1 MYLLRSD
8 RTRDWLRLKLID
20 LLKLMMMLFVYNL
33 LFHLAL
39 PFLLL
44 RLWLRSRQ
52 APAYRERILER
63 FGVNDIQLNE
73 SIWVHTVSVGEFI
86 AALSLIKKLQ
96 RRYPDV
102 PMVVTTM
109 TPTGSEQV
117 LKSLGSSVH
126 HCYLPYDFFW
136 AQRRLIK
143 KLKPKALIVLETELW
158 PNLLLEAKRALVPVI
173 VANARLSEKSA
184 AGYGRLLPLT
194 QKIFHCIDQL
204 AVQAEADAQRFQDLG
219 MPNEKMKVTGS
230 IKSDLQVSEAQR
242 EVARNCRMQWGHMR
256 PVIIAASTHLG
267 EDEKVLAAFQQ
278 VLKSLPDALLVLV
291 PRHPER
297 FNSVAALIEQ
307 MQFSMQRRSHN
318 DAELSTQTQVLL
330 GDTMGELMV
339 MLGASDVAFVGGSL
353 VSNGGHNV
361 LEPIA
366 FDIPVVV
373 GPSMF
378 NFQTIFNELH
388 EQAAILQIEDSEEL
402 ARAWLTLLTDS
413 VVRDGVVEKAA
424 GIMKKNQGALDKL
437 LAIIDAEL

>member
-1 MYLLRSD
+1 
-8 RTRDWLRLKLID
+8 
-20 LLKLMMMLFVYNL
+20 MMLFAYNL
-33 LFHLAL
+33 LFHLAF

-44 RLWLRSRQ
+44 RLWLRSRR
-52 APAYRERILER
+52 APAYKDRVLER
-63 FGVNDIQLNE
+63 FGINDIQLDA

-86 AALSLIKKLQ
+86 AALPLIKQLQ
-96 RRYPDV
+96 RRYPEL

-117 LKSLGSSVH
+117 QKTLGTSVH

-136 AQRRLIK
+136 AQRRLINR
-143 KLKPKALIVLETELW
+143 LCPKALIVLETELW
-158 PNLLLEAKRALVPVI
+158 PNLLLEADRAEVPVV

-184 AGYGRLLPLT
+184 AGYRRFLPLT
-194 QKIFHCIDQL
+194 QRVFSCIDRI
-204 AVQAEADAQRFQDLG
+204 AVQALADAQRFQDLG
-219 MPNEKMKVTGS
+219 MPEQKMIVTGS

-256 PVIIAASTHLG
+256 PVIIAASTHQG
-267 EDEKVLAAFQQ
+267 EDEIVLSAFQQ
-278 VLKSLPDALLVLV
+278 LLVSLPDALLVLV

-297 FNSVAALIEQ
+297 FDSVASLIEQ
-307 MQFSMQRRSHN
+307 RQFSMQRRSGN
-318 DAELSTQTQVLL
+318 DPELSSQTQVLL

-366 FDIPVVV
+366 FDVPVVV

-378 NFQTIFNELH
+378 NFQTIFDELH
-388 EQAAILQIEDSEEL
+388 QQAAIVQIQNEKEL
-402 ARAWLTLLTDS
+402 SQAWKTLLTDS
-413 VVRDGVVEKAA
+413 VARDGVVETAV
-424 GIMKKNQGALDKL
+424 GIMKKNQGALEKL
-437 LAIIDAEL
+437 LAVIDSQIKH